1 MRVLRARALDVSCAC
16 PPAPNPR
23 KILTRPRAFV
33 SRQASKQLAEAE
45 RKLSENGE
53 LEAIEALI
61 SGTAGGSPGGSP
73 GAAAGR
79 ADGLDRL

>member
-1 MRVLRARALDVSCAC
+1 MTSTCV
-16 PPAPNPR
+16 
-23 KILTRPRAFV
+23 V

-61 SGTAGGSPGGSP
+61 SGTAGGSPGGPP